1 VKGQRYL
8 VRRTRFGAAERDG
21 GARGVARARKRLER
35 AFVSNGVERWRAR
48 GRGRGRGRAEANEG
62 R

>member
-1 VKGQRYL
+1 M
-8 VRRTRFGAAERDG
+8 RRTRFGAAERDG